1 MSFAAGRRMS
11 KRPIF
16 SILIALPL
24 SAIAAAAALAACS
37 SDPDP
42 APSDGG
48 TDAIAADAS
57 TNDAS
62 STPDTGTNDASS
74 SPDTGTNDAGL
85 SATEKAI
92 CDARASRAQCFDGGG
107 GIPGTCD
114 ESTKCLYGRLM
125 EPAAVTAYATCY
137 GFPSCVGDDRC
148 IAQAGEAVGGQA
160 ARDYATACLAKATEC
175 GAAFP
180 DDELCSPAAFA
191 YKGIGA
197 GAAACLTKPCADQK
211 ACFDALLAPIKACK
225 QL

>member
-1 MSFAAGRRMS
+1 MPNRFRT
-11 KRPIF
+11 PL
-16 SILIALPL
+16 LIAVAAL

-37 SDPDP
+37 PDPDP
-42 APSDGG
+42 APSDAG
-48 TDAIAADAS
+48 TDAIAA
-57 TNDAS
+57 
-62 STPDTGTNDASS
+62 DTGTNDASS
-74 SPDTGTNDAGL
+74 NPDTSTSDASSNPDTSTNDAGL

-125 EPAAVTAYATCY
+125 EPAAVTVYATCH

-191 YKGIGA
+191 YKGIGP
-197 GAAACLTKPCADQK
+197 GAAACIVKPCADQK